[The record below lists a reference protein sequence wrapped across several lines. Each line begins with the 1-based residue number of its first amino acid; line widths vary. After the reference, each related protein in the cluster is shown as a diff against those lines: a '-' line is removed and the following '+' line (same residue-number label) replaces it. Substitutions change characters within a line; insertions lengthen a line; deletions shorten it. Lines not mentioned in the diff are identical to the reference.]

1 MSLTVNR
8 ALSRVQLVDSVFRTS
23 INRDLGL
30 PIKLQLVSRASSGG
44 KAQNSAFFSSCQRVS
59 GLLSSSGGEFG
70 LLQEDQHGS
79 QASHHVVRVSSVFHW
94 SPCRGFRTYLELR
107 GNSVSFFFAAESV
120 GFHSRFNRSDRL
132 PLVVRGEV
140 GILLELKQ
148 EMGPHLKRRWETR
161 GASRLLAGNSDF
173 ISSCDGVSG
182 PP

>member
-1 MSLTVNR
+1 M
-8 ALSRVQLVDSVFRTS
+8 
-23 INRDLGL
+23 
-30 PIKLQLVSRASSGG
+30 
-44 KAQNSAFFSSCQRVS
+44 
-59 GLLSSSGGEFG
+59 
-70 LLQEDQHGS
+70 
-79 QASHHVVRVSSVFHW
+79 FHW
-94 SPCRGFRTYLELR
+94 SPCREFRTYLELR

-132 PLVVRGEV
+132 LLVVRGEV

-161 GASRLLAGNSDF
+161 GASRLLAGNSEF